1 MHSTLGDKRLK
12 CFFKAVE
19 SGSIRAAADE
29 LLLEPSMVSRQIMQL
44 EAELGVTLLER
55 RGRGVF
61 PTPSGEVVVEH
72 CRDRWGLEHNLREK
86 LNDLSGLRRGELR
99 IAISEGFLDEF
110 IERVLSPFSAS
121 YPDVVINIILQTAS
135 EVVRMVA
142 TDEAHLGVTLHA
154 QPDNRVRILAD
165 CPHPIFAIVGPRH
178 ALSNCRSPL
187 SLADFAKYPLVLA
200 PVGSGLRSLIDSAAF
215 VERVE
220 VEPRFVV
227 NSVRALKAITAANN
241 AVTFLPKIS
250 LQQEL
255 DQGTLFALSS
265 SNAVLQSACAQV
277 LVRRG
282 RTYSSAL
289 SALVTVISESRYF
302 AEASL

>member
-165 CPHPIFAIVGPRH
+165 CPHPIFAIVDPRH